1 MGIKTFAAI
10 DVGSYEVSMKIF
22 ELSKKNGV
30 HEIDYI
36 RHRIDLGTE
45 TYNTGHISYE
55 RMDELCEL
63 LNGYTQIMETYRV
76 DDYKAYGT
84 SAIRETVNTKV
95 VTDQIKLRTGL
106 NVSVLS
112 NSEQRFLDYKSIA
125 LKSKYFS
132 NIIDCGTAI
141 IDIGGGSTQVSLFAD
156 SKLVCTVNLPLGILK
171 LRSKLNVL
179 QPGHLEYEEILSELI
194 DNEIHNFRK
203 IYLSQINIRNI
214 IVVDDY
220 LSQIALNVAK
230 AKDTVYVTGTEFLEL
245 VETLRKMPQ
254 EEAAKKFGIQREN
267 AALLM
272 PSAVLVRN
280 FIRVTAAEKLWIPG
294 VSLADGIAYDYA
306 ERNKIIVSNHDFTR
320 DIISCANNISA
331 RYKGS
336 QSVGEELVAGALAI
350 FDAMKKL
357 HGLNKRERLLL
368 ELAARL
374 HDVGC
379 YVSLSAPAES
389 SYSIIMGTEISGIS
403 HLERLIIATVV
414 YNAYPKEVNYDDFN
428 ETEFNEKVF
437 LTVTKLTAILRVA
450 SGMARSPRK
459 KYRSVKAQLREKE
472 LVLTVES
479 DSSLTLEKGF
489 FLEQSLLFEEVF
501 GIRPVLREKKGVR
514 F

>member
-55 RMDELCEL
+55 KMDELCEL
-63 LNGYTQIMETYRV
+63 LNGYIRIMEGYRV
-76 DDYKAYGT
+76 EDYKAYGT
-84 SAIRETVNTKV
+84 SAVRETVNTKV

-106 NVSVLS
+106 TVNVLS

-132 NIIDCGTAI
+132 DIIDNGTAI
-141 IDIGGGSTQVSLFAD
+141 IDIGGGSTQISLFSD
-156 SKLVCTVNLPLGILK
+156 SKLVSTVNLPLGILK
-171 LRSKLNVL
+171 LRSKLNAL

-194 DNEIHNFRK
+194 DNELHNLRK
-203 IYLSQINIRNI
+203 IYLSGLDIRNI

-220 LSQIALNVAK
+220 LSQVVMSAAK
-230 AKDTVYVTGTEFLEL
+230 TKGSAYISGIEFLEF
-245 VETLRKMPQ
+245 VESLRKMPQ

-267 AALLM
+267 SALLM

-306 ERNKIIVSNHDFTR
+306 EKNKIIVSNHDFTS
-320 DIISCANNISA
+320 DIISCANNISI

-357 HGLNKRERLLL
+357 HGLNRRDRLLL

-379 YVSLSAPAES
+379 YVSLSAPEES
-389 SYSIIMGTEISGIS
+389 SYSIIMGTEIIGIS
-403 HLERLIIATVV
+403 HLEREIIATTV

-428 ETEFNEKVF
+428 ESGFTEKVF

-459 KYRSVKAQLREKE
+459 KYRSVKAQLKEKE
-472 LVLTVES
+472 LVLTVDS

-489 FLEQSLLFEEVF
+489 FLEQALLFEEVF
-501 GIRPVLREKKGVR
+501 GIRPVLREMRGGS